1 MAEKILYLMGA
12 GASAEAMPL
21 VKATPSRADGP
32 KSLSNAMLARLNTYK
47 YKSISS
53 IVSSASMIYASSVI
67 SRPL

>member
-32 KSLSNAMLARLNTYK
+32 KSLSNAMLAIAER
-47 YKSISS
+47 
-53 IVSSASMIYASSVI
+53 
-67 SRPL
+67 